1 MASLTSNDYYENL
14 GVARSATAKEIKTA
28 YVFMTKLWT
37 GILTPICF
45 SYRKLAIKY
54 HPDKNPADKLT
65 AEANFKIVGEAYN
78 VLSDND
84 TRKIYDIYGKEGL
97 EDGAQP
103 MTKER
108 AMEIFENFFRYGE
121 AMDPDAP
128 NRSKG
133 LKRAAGGAVYAPAKG
148 ILYGGKSIVGGVLL
162 SAASVVAGCALLFTG
177 AGAMVFNVAS
187 GIKEMSEAGVNA
199 ARKHKDHK
207 RGNEREGDVV
217 VAPIVDGPGD
227 HGDQKAAIVA
237 VNQKPTPTFIGGL
250 RKATIG
256 AVAAPVAAIVTGGGV
271 LLASGVAASG
281 YVVGGFAGAA
291 SNVAS
296 GVREVKAA
304 NKLEK
309 KRRASS
315 VTSTRDS
322 TTSTKSSPGMSE
334 PSIKST
340 SSTNTTASAA
350 QTA

>member
-1 MASLTSNDYYENL
+1 MANLASDDYYENL
-14 GVARSATAKEIKTA
+14 GVARTATAQEIKTA
-28 YVFMTKLWT
+28 
-37 GILTPICF
+37 
-45 SYRKLAIKY
+45 YRKLAIKY

-78 VLSDND
+78 MLSDDD

-108 AMEIFENFFRYGE
+108 AMEIFEEFFRFGE

-128 NRSKG
+128 DRSKG

-148 ILYGGKSIVGGVLL
+148 LLYGGKSIVGGIVMG
-162 SAASVVAGCALLFTG
+162 SAAVVAGWCHSARKRKDSKQSDSETEVSG
-177 AGAMVFNVAS
+177 ATAADGS
-187 GIKEMSEAGVNA
+187 TEAGPGGE
-199 ARKHKDHK
+199 HK
-207 RGNEREGDVV
+207 G
-217 VAPIVDGPGD
+217 
-227 HGDQKAAIVA
+227 AIA
-237 VNQKPTPTFIGGL
+237 IANQKPTPTFMGGL
-250 RKATIG
+250 KKATIG

-271 LLASGVAASG
+271 LLASGVAAGG

-291 SNVAS
+291 TNVAS

-304 NKLEK
+304 TKLEK

-315 VTSTRDS
+315 AASTRDS
-322 TTSTKSSPGMSE
+322 SASTKSSPASSE
-334 PSIKST
+334 PSVKAVPVSEAPAPAT
-340 SSTNTTASAA
+340 

>member
-1 MASLTSNDYYENL
+1 MASLTSDDYYENL
-14 GVARSATAKEIKTA
+14 GVARTATAQEIKTA
-28 YVFMTKLWT
+28 
-37 GILTPICF
+37 
-45 SYRKLAIKY
+45 YRKLAIKY
-54 HPDKNPADKLT
+54 HPDKNPAEKLT

-78 VLSDND
+78 VLSNDD

-108 AMEIFENFFRYGE
+108 AMEIFEEFFRFGE

-128 NRSKG
+128 DRSKG

-148 ILYGGKSIVGGVLL
+148 LLYGGKTIVGGVFMG
-162 SAASVVAGCALLFTG
+162 SAAVVAG
-177 AGAMVFNVAS
+177 AGAMVVNVAS
-187 GIKEMSEAGVNA
+187 GIKEMGEAGVNA
-199 ARKHKDHK
+199 ARKRKDSK
-207 RGNEREGDVV
+207 QASDSETEVP
-217 VAPIVDGPGD
+217 VATVVDGPTDTAAG
-227 HGDQKAAIVA
+227 GGQKVA
-237 VNQKPTPTFIGGL
+237 LEVANHKPTPTFMGGL
-250 RKATIG
+250 KKATIG

-271 LLASGVAASG
+271 LLASGVAAGG

-315 VTSTRDS
+315 AASTRDS
-322 TTSTKSSPGMSE
+322 SASTKSSPASSE
-334 PSIKST
+334 PSVKAVHVAEST
-340 SSTNTTASAA
+340 APAPAT

>member
-1 MASLTSNDYYENL
+1 MADLTSTDYYENL
-14 GVARSATAKEIKTA
+14 GVARTATAQEIKTA
-28 YVFMTKLWT
+28 
-37 GILTPICF
+37 
-45 SYRKLAIKY
+45 YRKLAIKY

-78 VLSDND
+78 VLSNED

-97 EDGAQP
+97 EDGAMP
-103 MTKER
+103 MTRER
-108 AMEIFENFFRYGE
+108 AMEIFEEFFRFGD

-128 NRSKG
+128 DRSKG

-148 ILYGGKSIVGGVLL
+148 LLYGGKSIVGGVFMG
-162 SAASVVAGCALLFTG
+162 SAAIVAGT
-177 AGAMVFNVAS
+177 GAMVVNLAL
-187 GIKEMSEAGVNA
+187 GIKEMGEAGVNA
-199 ARKHKDHK
+199 ARKRSASKQAASDS
-207 RGNEREGDVV
+207 ETEVP
-217 VAPIVDGPGD
+217 VATVVDGPADAGAD
-227 HGDQKAAIVA
+227 GEQKVA
-237 VNQKPTPTFIGGL
+237 VVEVANQKPTPTFMGGL
-250 RKATIG
+250 KKATIG

-271 LLASGVAASG
+271 LLASGVAAGG

-315 VTSTRDS
+315 AASTRDS
-322 TTSTKSSPGMSE
+322 TSSKSSSPAKDRPSSTE
-334 PSIKST
+334 PSVKAVPVAEEVPA
-340 SSTNTTASAA
+340 TAQAA